1 MSDRPFELQSRDE
14 EILAAIIDG
23 TEYTDE
29 PQSRIE
35 YLLLELKAAIEAGST
50 DSPIKYK
57 GSKANIAALPTVA
70 TTPEGYMYTLI
81 SGGTTT
87 ADFVEGAG
95 HTIPDGGNVVAV
107 NTGTEENPV
116 MKWDTLGGI
125 TDGLQPL
132 ITALNKLSADL
143 VDDTNATHKFATS
156 DQLNQIG
163 TNTTSITT
171 QKKLNDYLAL
181 FGAPN
186 CCFNSEITQ
195 ETTVSGVKFTPLT
208 VPPVTSRGMVDVKGT
223 ATDDIDILY
232 DSIELPST
240 LSGLVMT
247 ASLFVV
253 YPYPI
258 TIITGYDPDSGDVLA
273 TLDGSQGITT
283 VDFTLPNPL
292 PRQISVVLHIANG
305 TVADTTVA
313 LGIYPKELASL
324 DGVSYGS
331 TGAFSFRTN
340 GEINEKIDELKT
352 VIGDINTVL
361 EGVL

>member
-1 MSDRPFELQSRDE
+1 MDIVTLG
-14 EILAAIIDG
+14 AALHG
-23 TEYTDE
+23 AKSYTDATIA
-29 PQSRIE
+29 P
-35 YLLLELKAAIEAGST
+35 LLGGVHYRGSVNYASNLPA
-50 DSPIKYK
+50 SPAEGDAYTVKYK
-57 GSKANIAALPTVA
+57 G
-70 TTPEGYMYTLI
+70 TT
-81 SGGTTT
+81 GT
-87 ADFVEGAG
+87 D
-95 HTIPDGGNVVAV
+95 PDGAEYVWGLDTDD
-107 NTGTEENPV
+107 NTY
-116 MKWDTLGGI
+116 KWIVFAGDSYTKAEV
-125 TDGLQPL
+125 D
-132 ITALNKLSADL
+132 ALLSGKQATIDSTHKLSSDL

-156 DQLNQIG
+156 DQLDQIG
-163 TNTTSITT
+163 ANTTSITT

-195 ETTVSGVKFTPLT
+195 ETTVSGVKFTPWA

-247 ASLFVV
+247 VSLFVV